1 MNPQVILI
9 ADDYPDSCRALKR
22 LLEKMGYHVECVTTG
37 SDAVAMTHT
46 IRPNLII
53 LDAAMPGMDGLEVLR
68 QLRNEEATRDVPVL
82 FYSAHNDP
90 ALIERAKELGADDWL
105 MKGTAD
111 WMNLLG
117 KVSSLY
123 AAPS

>member
-1 MNPQVILI
+1 
-9 ADDYPDSCRALKR
+9 
-22 LLEKMGYHVECVTTG
+22 
-37 SDAVAMTHT
+37 
-46 IRPNLII
+46 
-53 LDAAMPGMDGLEVLR
+53 
-68 QLRNEEATRDVPVL
+68 VPVL

-90 ALIERAKELGADDWL
+90 ALIERAKALGADDWL